1 MAKKPMRQ
9 LLAGDKLHPFYSKQ
23 LMQNV
28 LNGEN
33 GENLYAYLS
42 QFNHIN
48 VGYVADKISAR
59 NAIPDIMRKNGLYIT
74 YYINNKP
81 TTEIFV
87 GDKVQ
92 AGTKSEW
99 IKDELWE
106 FHDGIGSVEKH
117 SITFEDLS
125 QEVINLLI
133 QGNNTITNQPDGED
147 LTQINISTELD
158 KPLNVLKFANKVY
171 SKANFTGLGRTYL
184 RKNIVDDN
192 NILTQDM
199 INEENTRYIIQY
211 AYDLNGTT
219 INIPANVV
227 LEFQGGSFTNGTI
240 NCDDTIIM
248 TYDKDWVNVTIQGN
262 YFFFGWNDDI
272 QQIEIANNLTTNEP
286 SKALSA
292 AQGVELKKLIDNIRP
307 TEKPAQPVLGQ
318 LWYDTDSNV
327 LTYWNGTK
335 WISLNEFVDKNVNAE
350 VTDVESV
357 ESTEEAEATVSI
369 ENNIF
374 KFGFKI
380 PKGAKGDTGEQG
392 EKGETGDIGPE
403 GPQGPPGQDG
413 HDGTNGRDGISPTLP
428 NYSIYRYC
436 KSDSKPVAPTGISQS
451 PAGWTDIPNDVG
463 NWWQCV
469 GEVNGA
475 TGTVTQWGEVL
486 PLNGRDG
493 TAQDGRYTE
502 MRFAVNTNRT
512 KYPTIDRSVRTP
524 SGWTLAAPTVSDG
537 QYLWMTTAV
546 VNPNDSLYT
555 NWNIPV
561 CISGPTGETG
571 ATGPAGNP
579 GSPGSTGPAGIPGV
593 GMLVMYC
600 VGTNTNIGG
609 TTEVTNNWRD
619 SDVYVIT
626 DRSYQGLGTGWYKT
640 IPDYDPDTQYIWCT
654 QGKRE
659 YTSNTKFTETW
670 NKPFRLNGLNGLEGG
685 TGKKGQIIYPAGI
698 YDNNAAYVTDENK
711 APYVL
716 DTTDGYYYVL
726 NAIMTWRGT
735 DEDNRTPSQD
745 YAINKGKYWL
755 RFDGF
760 NTVYAKIGII
770 ANGLI
775 GSAVFNGDWMFS
787 QQGLNSIGG
796 TSSSYE
802 SFDGDPINGV
812 FRPNIAINFKTG
824 ATYVNNLVARGIV
837 KEQPTLV
844 NATDLPL
851 NGGTYNLD
859 ISDYPNGGFVVIT
872 STANNAPIVVT
883 LNDDPKYDGVILKI
897 GFKNEDENGDAD
909 TSDPARLEIA
919 LSHVGNNAAIYCKG
933 EYYTKTSGGSNQAYN
948 RYKLNLSYNS
958 GLYTFIATKNKH
970 GRCDWIMQG

>member
-23 LMQNV
+23 LIQNV
-28 LNGEN
+28 FNGEN

-81 TTEIFV
+81 TTEIFI

-117 SITFEDLS
+117 SITLEDLS
-125 QEVINLLI
+125 QEVINLLA

-147 LTQINISTELD
+147 LQQVNISTELD

-227 LEFQGGSFTNGTI
+227 LEFQGGSFINGTI
-240 NCDDTIIM
+240 NCDDTVIM
-248 TYDKDWVNVTIQGN
+248 TYDKDWVNVTIQGS

-380 PKGAKGDTGEQG
+380 PKGVKGDTGEQG
-392 EKGETGDIGPE
+392 EKGDTGDVGPE

-413 HDGTNGRDGISPTLP
+413 QDGAPGKDGVSPTLP

-436 KSDSKPVAPTGISQS
+436 KSDSKPAAPTGTSQS
-451 PAGWTDIPNDVG
+451 PAGWVDIPNDVG

-561 CISGPTGETG
+561 CISGPQGATGE
-571 ATGPAGNP
+571 TGPAGNP
-579 GSPGSTGPAGIPGV
+579 GTPGSQGATGIPGV
-593 GMLVMYC
+593 SFEIRYC
-600 VGTNTNIGG
+600 EGDKNEPQFHVDNIDY
-609 TTEVTNNWRD
+609 EQYWPKNV
-619 SDVYVIT
+619 SDLELNEKY
-626 DRSYQGLGTGWYKT
+626 
-640 IPDYDPDTQYIWCT
+640 PYIWCC
-654 QGKRE
+654 QGSKVYSDNTGTK
-659 YTSNTKFTETW
+659 YTINWGT
-670 NKPFRLNGLNGLEGG
+670 PFRLSGTNGTDGVG
-685 TGKKGQIIYPAGI
+685 TAGKKGQIIYPAGI
-698 YDNNAAYVTDENK
+698 YNVNTAYVTDENK

-716 DTTDGYYYVL
+716 DNTDGSYYVL
-726 NAIMTWRGT
+726 NAIMSWKGT
-735 DEDNRTPSQD
+735 EHDNLTPSQD
-745 YAINKGKYWL
+745 YAINHGKYWL
-755 RFDGF
+755 KFDGF
-760 NTVYAKIGII
+760 NAVYAKIGII

-787 QQGLNSIGG
+787 QQGINQSGSLSTEYQLFNPNSPY
-796 TSSSYE
+796 SP
-802 SFDGDPINGV
+802 DNQ
-812 FRPNIAINFKTG
+812 FRPNIAINFNTG
-824 ATYVNNLVARGIV
+824 EVYMAHGNFYCDINGNVTIKGI
-837 KEQPTLV
+837 
-844 NATDLPL
+844 NAQ
-851 NGGTYNLD
+851 GGVFTN
-859 ISDYPNGGFVVIT
+859 SDDN
-872 STANNAPIVVT
+872 VT
-883 LNDDPKYDGVILKI
+883 LPEVPDN
-897 GFKNEDENGDAD
+897 
-909 TSDPARLEIA
+909 TSVVLRYTFANITRLEITKHIVLGDA
-919 LSHVGNNAAIYCKG
+919 SDKIIQSKYDSSKKVNYAKVDTANTDLTLPYGHGYVEFVGVRADSQTEWYITIYNFG
-933 EYYTKTSGGSNQAYN
+933 MELGATNDINPAYVLTPYIN
-948 RYKLNLSYNS
+948 DTYVVTAN
-958 GLYTFIATKNKH
+958 T
-970 GRCDWIMQG
+970 

>member
-1 MAKKPMRQ
+1 MDIKTDNIDNIKALMANI
-9 LLAGDKLHPFYSKQ
+9 LDGH
-23 LMQNV
+23 
-28 LNGEN
+28 N
-33 GENLYAYLS
+33 GENLYAYLAK
-42 QFNHIN
+42 FNSLN
-48 VGYVADKISAR
+48 VGYVANAKSAR
-59 NAIPDIMRKNGLYIT
+59 EAVPEIFRKNGLYIT
-74 YYINNKP
+74 YYIDNKP
-81 TTEIFV
+81 TTEIFI
-87 GDKVQ
+87 GDKTV
-92 AGTKSEW
+92 AGNETEW
-99 IKDELWE
+99 VKDEYWE
-106 FHDGIGSVEKH
+106 FSDGIGHVDSN
-117 SITFEDLS
+117 SITLNQLSKEVLDLICANN
-125 QEVINLLI
+125 EINI
-133 QGNNTITNQPDGED
+133 VNYPDGED
-147 LTQINISTELD
+147 LTEFDVCGGNSKRAVNALRFAD
-158 KPLNVLKFANKVY
+158 KEYNP
-171 SKANFTGLGRTYL
+171 ANFSGLGRVYL
-184 RKNIVDDN
+184 RKNIVDDK
-192 NILTQDM
+192 NILTQEM
-199 INEENTRYIIQY
+199 INENNTCYIIQY
-211 AYDLNGTT
+211 AYDLNGAT
-219 INIPANVV
+219 INIPTNSV
-227 LEFQGGSFTNGTI
+227 LEFQGGSFTNGTL
-240 NCDDTIIM
+240 NCDGTVIM
-248 TYDKDWVNVTIQGN
+248 TYDKDWVNVTIQGS

-307 TEKPAQPVLGQ
+307 TEKPAQPILGQ
-318 LWYDTDSNV
+318 LWYDTDNNV

-392 EKGETGDIGPE
+392 EKGDTGDTGPE

-413 HDGTNGRDGISPTLP
+413 QDGAPGRDGVSPTLP

-436 KSDSKPVAPTGISQS
+436 KSDSKPAAPTGTSQS
-451 PAGWTDIPNDVG
+451 PAGWVDIPNDVG

-524 SGWTLAAPTVSDG
+524 SGWTLAAPNVSDG

-546 VNPNDSLYT
+546 VNPNDTLYT

-561 CISGPTGETG
+561 CISGPQGATGE
-571 ATGPAGNP
+571 TGPAGNP
-579 GSPGSTGPAGIPGV
+579 GSPGSQGATGIPGV
-593 GMLVMYC
+593 SFEIRYC
-600 VGTNTNIGG
+600 EGDKNEPQFHVDNIDY
-609 TTEVTNNWRD
+609 EQYWPKNI
-619 SDVYVIT
+619 SDLELNEKY
-626 DRSYQGLGTGWYKT
+626 
-640 IPDYDPDTQYIWCT
+640 PYIWCC
-654 QGKRE
+654 QGSKVYSDNTGTK
-659 YTSNTKFTETW
+659 YTINWGT
-670 NKPFRLNGLNGLEGG
+670 PFRLSGTNGTNGIGVD
-685 TGKKGQIIYPAGI
+685 GKKGQIIYPAGI

-760 NTVYAKIGII
+760 NAVYAKIGII

-787 QQGLNSIGG
+787 QQGLNSTGG

-837 KEQPTLV
+837 KEQPTLI

-872 STANNAPIVVT
+872 STANNSPIVVT
-883 LNDDPKYDGVILKI
+883 LNDDPKYDGVIFKI

-909 TSDPARLEIA
+909 SSDPARLEIA

-933 EYYTKTSGGSNQAYN
+933 EYYTKTSGGSNQVYN
-948 RYKLNLSYNS
+948 RYKINLSYNS
-958 GLYTFIATKNKH
+958 GLYTFIATKNKY